1 LAVKPQMQA
10 IPAIA
15 LIRLPREGGDLDLAN
30 AIGRLAPVW
39 TPALATLSDNTR
51 VSLPEVAV

>member
-1 LAVKPQMQA
+1 MQA

-15 LIRLPREGGDLDLAN
+15 PIRLPREGGDLDLAN